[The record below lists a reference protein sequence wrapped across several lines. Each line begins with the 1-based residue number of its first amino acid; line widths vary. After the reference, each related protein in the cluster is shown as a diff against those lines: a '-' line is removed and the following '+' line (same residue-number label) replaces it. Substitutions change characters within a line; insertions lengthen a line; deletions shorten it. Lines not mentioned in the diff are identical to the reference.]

1 MRSFPLTI
9 DRMVGRV
16 VLGAVCAVWALL
28 LGFDAFIALVQEVDD
43 LGRGSYT
50 LGTAVTYVAL
60 TLPRR
65 SYDLFGIAAVIGAL
79 LGLGALA
86 STAEIT
92 AMRAGGMSKARICL
106 AVVGSIALLTAGV
119 VVVGET
125 LGPAGER
132 RAQSVAAGA
141 KSENRIASGGGGV
154 WAREGDVLINALSGR
169 GEGDKLELEKV
180 RIYEFTRTG
189 QLKRISTAASA
200 THDGKQWELRNVVRM
215 NFLDESVASQTL
227 PRMRWAS
234 TLDPKLLNLGLV
246 RERYLPVAD
255 LLSGIE
261 YQQRNQLHT
270 QAFSA
275 ALWARLFFPLNVLML
290 VIAAVP
296 FAFGALRTGGF
307 GKRLLLGLL
316 LVTGFFFGQRA
327 LVNVADVYAIDVRLA
342 HALPSIIVGLLAT
355 WWFRRSV

>member
-1 MRSFPLTI
+1 MRLLPLTI
-9 DRMVGRV
+9 DRMVGRT
-16 VLGAVCAVWALL
+16 VLGAVLAVWALL
-28 LGFDAFIALVQEVDD
+28 LGFDAFIALVQELDD

-106 AVVGSIALLTAGV
+106 AVVGAIALLTVGV
-119 VVVGET
+119 VLVGET

-141 KSENRIASGGGGV
+141 KSLNRIASGGGGV

-169 GEGDKLELEKV
+169 GAGEKLELEKV
-180 RIYEFTRTG
+180 RIYEFTRAG
-189 QLKRISTAASA
+189 ELKRISTAARA
-200 THDGKQWELRNVVRM
+200 THDGLNWELRDVVRM
-215 NFLDESVASQTL
+215 QFLEDSVVSKKLPSQ
-227 PRMRWAS
+227 RWAS

-246 RERYLPVAD
+246 RERYLPVQD

-261 YQQRNQLHT
+261 YQRRNQLQT
-270 QAFSA
+270 QSFRA

-327 LVNVADVYAIDVRLA
+327 LVNVADVYGIDVRLA
-342 HALPSIIVGLLAT
+342 HALPSIIVGILAA

>member
-1 MRSFPLTI
+1 MPTTI
-9 DRMVGRV
+9 DWMLARV
-16 VLGAVCAVWALL
+16 VFGAVFATWLLL
-28 LGFDAFIALVQEVDD
+28 LGFDGFIALVQELDD
-43 LGRGSYT
+43 IGRGSYS
-50 LGTAVTYVAL
+50 LGRAVTYVAL

-65 SYDLFGIAAVIGAL
+65 SYDLFGVAAVIGSL

-106 AVVGSIALLTAGV
+106 AVVGAVALLTAGV

-125 LGPAGER
+125 VGPAGER
-132 RAQSVAAGA
+132 RAQSMAAGA

-154 WAREGDVLINALSGR
+154 WAREGNVLINALSGR
-169 GEGDKLELEKV
+169 GAGGTLELEKV
-180 RIYEFTRTG
+180 RIYEFTRAG
-189 QLKRISTAASA
+189 QLRRISTAARA
-200 THDGKQWELRNVVRM
+200 THDGSRWELRDVVRM
-215 NFLDESVASQTL
+215 RFSEDSVSSRKL
-227 PRMRWAS
+227 PRMLWKS

-255 LLSGIE
+255 LLSGID
-261 YQQRNQLHT
+261 YQQRNELQT
-270 QAFSA
+270 QAFQS
-275 ALWARLFFPLNVLML
+275 ALWARLFFPFNVLIL

-296 FAFGALRTGGF
+296 FAFGTLRTGGF

-316 LVTGFFFGQRA
+316 MVVGFFFSQRA
-327 LVNVADVYAIDVRLA
+327 LVNVSDVYGIDVRLA
-342 HALPSIIVGLLAT
+342 HALPSIVVGLLAA

>member
-1 MRSFPLTI
+1 MRVRPLII
-9 DRMVGRV
+9 DRMVGKA
-16 VLGAVCAVWALL
+16 VLSAVLAVWALL
-28 LGFDAFIALVQEVDD
+28 LGFDAFIALVQEFED

-106 AVVGSIALLTAGV
+106 AVVGAIALLTVIV
-119 VVVGET
+119 VLVGET
-125 LGPAGER
+125 AGPAGER

-141 KSENRIASGGGGV
+141 KSQNRIASGGGGV

-169 GEGDKLELEKV
+169 GSGDKLELEKV
-180 RIYEFTRTG
+180 RIYEFTRAG
-189 QLKRISTAASA
+189 QLQRISTAARA
-200 THDGKQWELRNVVRM
+200 THDGVRWELRDVVRM
-215 NFLDESVASQTL
+215 RFLEESVVSEKL
-227 PRMRWAS
+227 PKLRWAS

-270 QAFSA
+270 QAFRT

-327 LVNVADVYAIDVRLA
+327 LVDVADVYAIDVRLA
-342 HALPSIIVGLLAT
+342 HALPSIIVGLLAA